1 MNKIYILILTC
12 LVSSSYAFAGDGYK
26 GDLNGDGVL
35 DLSDFGVLA
44 RAIKDGVA
52 DARYDIN
59 SSGSVND
66 ADLQRLATMI
76 INRTLVE
83 DNGLNAGIGDWDD
96 DGTDYGGTLSRVAGE
111 LCFYVKNVKAET
123 SGGYS
128 VEFGLLDNP
137 GDASA
142 ILFNIIVPNDL
153 EFDFSK
159 IIELTVNEGF
169 SLYGRPTVYEEN
181 WQKVVRF
188 IVSSPEM
195 KPLKPTTK
203 ALGRIYYDTT
213 CAYGSTCFS
222 ECQYLSSES
231 MTAVSIPNQ
240 TDWIDWS
247 SVSDGITDADIEM
260 ISVCFVDGAIR
271 IHTLANVPIRV
282 YDMLGQCVY
291 SGCDTVIPVE
301 KNHHYIVV
309 VGDKVY
315 KVRS

>member
-1 MNKIYILILTC
+1 MRKIYILILIC
-12 LVSSSYAFAGDGYK
+12 LVSVAAYAGGYR

-35 DLSDFGVLA
+35 DLTDFGILA
-44 RAIKDGVA
+44 QAIKNGSSEE
-52 DARYDIN
+52 RYDIN
-59 SSGSVND
+59 SSGNVND

-76 INRTLVE
+76 INRTIVE
-83 DNGLNAGIGDWDD
+83 DNGFNAGIGDWDD
-96 DGTDYGGTLSRVAGE
+96 DGTDYGGTLSRAAGK
-111 LCFYVKNVKAET
+111 LRFYVKNVKAEI

-128 VEFGLLDNP
+128 VEFGILDNP

-142 ILFNIIVPNDL
+142 ILFNIILPDGL
-153 EFDFSK
+153 EFDSSK
-159 IIELTVNEGF
+159 IIDLTVNEGF
-169 SLYGRPTVYEEN
+169 SLYGKPTVYEEN

-203 ALGRIYYDTT
+203 ALGRIFYDTT
-213 CAYGSTCFS
+213 YADGSPGFS

-231 MTAVSIPNQ
+231 MTVVSIPDQ
-240 TDWIDWS
+240 CTDWIDWC
-247 SVSDGITDADIEM
+247 SVSDGITDADSEM
-260 ISVCFVDGAIR
+260 ISVCFVDGAIH
-271 IHTLANVPIRV
+271 IHTLANAPIRV

-291 SGCDTVIPVE
+291 SGCDPVIPVE